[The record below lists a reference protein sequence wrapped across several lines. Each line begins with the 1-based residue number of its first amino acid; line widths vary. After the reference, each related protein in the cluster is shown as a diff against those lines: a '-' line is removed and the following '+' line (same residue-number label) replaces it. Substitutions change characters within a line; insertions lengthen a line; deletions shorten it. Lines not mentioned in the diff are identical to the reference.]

1 MAMKKLLVITLFIGL
16 PGIIISQV
24 AEGYTKSIK
33 IDLRENT
40 DEEVTPEGKYY
51 ALLIG
56 VEDYQDSVLFDL
68 NEPIND
74 VNELN
79 EILVTN
85 YSFDQ
90 QDVTRLE
97 NPSYE
102 EMVVALD
109 ALKRTVGEKDNLLIF
124 YAGHG
129 IYDET
134 SELGFWLP
142 SDADSPE
149 KHNSSKWF
157 RNSALRDYLKA
168 VPSKHTLLISDA
180 CFSGSIFAKRAIQ
193 DNTSMAYYKLYSRKS
208 RKAMTSGSL
217 KPVRDKSVFMKYL
230 KQRLL
235 ENKNKYLSSEELFSS
250 FKIAVMN
257 NSNNIPSYG
266 EIQDVGDEGGDFLFI
281 RRAEDR

>member
-1 MAMKKLLVITLFIGL
+1 MKKLLVITLFIGL

-56 VEDYQDSVLFDL
+56 VQDYQDSVLFDL
-68 NEPIND
+68 NDPLND
-74 VNELN
+74 VNDLY
-79 EILVTN
+79 EILTTN
-85 YSFDQ
+85 YLFDS
-90 QDVTRLE
+90 DNVTKLE
-97 NPSYE
+97 NPTYE
-102 EMVVALD
+102 QMVVAFD
-109 ALKRTVGEKDNLLIF
+109 ALKRTVNDKDNLLIF

-149 KHNSSKWF
+149 KQNSSKWF
-157 RNSALRDYLKA
+157 RNSAIRDYLKA

-180 CFSGSIFAKRAIQ
+180 CFGGSIFATRAIE

-217 KPVRDKSVFMKYL
+217 KPVKDKSVFMKYL

-257 NSNNIPSYG
+257 NSKNIPMYG
-266 EIQDVGDEGGDFLFI
+266 EIQGVGDEGGDFLFI
-281 RRAEDR
+281 RREEDR